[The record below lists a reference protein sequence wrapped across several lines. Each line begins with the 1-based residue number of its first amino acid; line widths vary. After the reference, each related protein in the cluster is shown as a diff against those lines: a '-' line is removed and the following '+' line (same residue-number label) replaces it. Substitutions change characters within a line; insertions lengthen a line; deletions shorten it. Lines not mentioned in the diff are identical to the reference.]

1 MISSS
6 CHQSVGDRGG
16 GDLDFCADGGGVGED
31 TGRSRGVSGI
41 SRGVTEGLSC
51 NPDGVHVV
59 KGALELGGGVI
70 GALYVWFGR
79 VIFGLKL
86 PD

>member
-1 MISSS
+1 M
-6 CHQSVGDRGG
+6 
-16 GDLDFCADGGGVGED
+16 GED

-41 SRGVTEGLSC
+41 SRGVTEDLSC
-51 NPDGVHVV
+51 NPDGAHVV